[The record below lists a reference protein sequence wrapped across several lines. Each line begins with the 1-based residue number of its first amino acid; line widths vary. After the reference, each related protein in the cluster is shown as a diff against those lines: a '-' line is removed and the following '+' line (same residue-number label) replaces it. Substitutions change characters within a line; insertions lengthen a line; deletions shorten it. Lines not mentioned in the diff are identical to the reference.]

1 MTASIPA
8 PASAPASASADAA
21 EPPARI
27 APWQVWLVL
36 VLFLAW
42 ILGNLDRNI
51 MALLVPS
58 LKASFGITDVQVSLL
73 QGLAFSLFFLLA
85 GYPIGRLADRL
96 NRRNIIAFGVAGW
109 SLMTVL
115 SGFASSYGWLF
126 ATRMFVGIGEACLL
140 PASVSIVADCFPQRL
155 HGRIMGLLLAGGSLG
170 IAASTG
176 LGGVLLDGFEQRPA
190 ALQSFAPWQLTYIAV
205 GLPGFV
211 VAALLLTAREPPRRA
226 AASRGITASANIG
239 RVLAGRR
246 AIIACLLGAFGLNL
260 LAAYGS
266 GAWLATMMMREY
278 DMRASHVGVSLG
290 LMHLLIG
297 GCGPVLGGWISDT
310 MARLRPDRGRL
321 QFVVVAF
328 AAQVVVGL
336 TLASFPAFAPTLFAY
351 AACILLTT
359 FLATSALA
367 VLPESVPTTAR
378 GRTMAMYQVV
388 ASLIGSGLGPLCI
401 ALITDHLFGDE
412 KMVRQAIAIVLVTTS
427 LGGLTLARV
436 AAARQRTGAASP
448 R

>member
-1 MTASIPA
+1 M
-8 PASAPASASADAA
+8 
-21 EPPARI
+21 
-27 APWQVWLVL
+27 WLVVVL
-36 VLFLAW
+36 VLAW
-42 ILGNLDRNI
+42 VLGNLDRNI

-126 ATRMFVGIGEACLL
+126 ATRTLVGVGEACLL

-155 HGRIMGLLLAGGSLG
+155 HGRVMGLLLAGGSLG

-176 LGGVLLDGFEQRPA
+176 LGGILLDGFEQARPA
-190 ALQSFAPWQLTYIAV
+190 PLQSFAPWQLTYIAV
-205 GLPGFV
+205 GLPGFI
-211 VAALLLTAREPPRRA
+211 VAALVLTAREPTRRGA
-226 AASRGITASANIG
+226 AAPASVQPDNIG

-246 AIIACLLGAFGLNL
+246 AIVACLLGAFGLNL

-278 DMRASHVGVSLG
+278 DMRASHVGISLG

-297 GCGPVLGGWISDT
+297 GLGPVLGGWISDS
-310 MARLRPDRGRL
+310 MARTRRDRGRL
-321 QFVVVAF
+321 HFVMLAF
-328 AAQVVVGL
+328 AAQILVGL
-336 TLASFPAFAPTLFAY
+336 TLASLTAFAPTLFAY

-388 ASLIGSGLGPLCI
+388 ASVIGSGLGPLCI
-401 ALITDHLFGDE
+401 ALITDHVFGDE
-412 KMVRQAIAIVLVTTS
+412 KMVRQAIAVVLVATS
-427 LGGLTLARV
+427 LIGLALARV
-436 AAARQRTGAASP
+436 AAVRQSAVYAQGCNDLSQD
-448 R
+448 